1 MEIMKIRRL
10 IDSGKAV
17 YDLPLRV
24 VYYARVSSEKDE
36 QLNSLENQVAYFDE
50 KIKANKNWIYCGGY
64 IDEGLSGS
72 SALKREQFLKMIE
85 DGEGGLFDLVITKSI
100 SRFARDT
107 LDSIQY
113 TRLLLEK
120 GVGVFFEQDNINT
133 LDKDSELRLTI
144 MASIAQEELRKLSE
158 NVRFGMK
165 RAYKDGKVL
174 GQDNIYGYDKKNGQ
188 LTVNEK
194 EAEFVR
200 ELYELYATGKYG
212 FRVMARM
219 LTEQGYRNQSGG
231 ELNPGTFRAILTNPK
246 YKGFYCGRKT
256 ESSDY
261 RHQKKVK
268 LAEDEHLVY
277 KSENVPAI
285 VSEELWER
293 VNKIHEMRAE
303 KFKKKGVNPVNRFS
317 YSGKITCEEHDVR
330 HYRKMWK
337 DRSEHAE
344 AWCCKEYVQ
353 KGRKACATPHIYTR
367 DLDAIME
374 YIGNDLLSNKE
385 KYVKSVDELIALYE
399 KAGTSN
405 ADYTTQITKLTK
417 EIEKAKA
424 KQDKILDLYTED
436 KLSKERYLEQDGRLV
451 AEVEKLSR
459 KLDDLRK
466 EQAQAK
472 NQGASLGKVRD
483 FFSTLIDSHGTALEV
498 ANEMLEDVMIL
509 KGSTT
514 KEMKVRITMRYGSI
528 IPCTLINF
536 TQFIKYSKTEVSPIV
551 GSERQS
557 EELILY
563 LLKEFEENP
572 AKIWE
577 SNIFG
582 KSLHSLVNEGLHNKL
597 YRMPQDAR
605 MKLQETVQRIINDGC
620 NGLIC
625 IIL

>member
-1 MEIMKIRRL
+1 
-10 IDSGKAV
+10 
-17 YDLPLRV
+17 
-24 VYYARVSSEKDE
+24 
-36 QLNSLENQVAYFDE
+36 
-50 KIKANKNWIYCGGY
+50 
-64 IDEGLSGS
+64 
-72 SALKREQFLKMIE
+72 
-85 DGEGGLFDLVITKSI
+85 
-100 SRFARDT
+100 
-107 LDSIQY
+107 
-113 TRLLLEK
+113 
-120 GVGVFFEQDNINT
+120 
-133 LDKDSELRLTI
+133 
-144 MASIAQEELRKLSE
+144 MASIAQDDMRRLSE

-188 LTVNEK
+188 LTINEK

-231 ELNPGTFRAILTNPK
+231 ELNPGTFKAILTNPK

-268 LAEDEHLVY
+268 LAEEEHLVY
-277 KSENVPAI
+277 KSENIPAI
-285 VSEELWER
+285 ISEELWER

-317 YSGKITCEEHDVR
+317 YSGKITCEVHGTH

-344 AWCCKEYVQ
+344 AWCCKLYLA
-353 KGRKACATPHIYTR
+353 KGRKECPTPYIYTR

-399 KAGTSN
+399 KAGASN

-459 KLDDLRK
+459 KLDETRK
-466 EQAQAK
+466 EQSQAK
-472 NQGASLGKVRD
+472 NKGASLKKVRE
-483 FFSTLIDSHGTALEV
+483 FFSTLIDERGNALEV

-509 KGSTT
+509 KGSTS

-536 TQFIKYSKTEVSPIV
+536 TRYSKTEVSPVV

-557 EELILY
+557 EELIMY

-572 AKIWE
+572 TKIWE

-582 KSLHSLVNEGLHNKL
+582 KSLHELVNEGLHNKL
-597 YRMPQDAR
+597 YRMPGDAR
-605 MKLQETVQRIINDGC
+605 MKLQETIQRIINDGC
-620 NGLIC
+620 GGLIC